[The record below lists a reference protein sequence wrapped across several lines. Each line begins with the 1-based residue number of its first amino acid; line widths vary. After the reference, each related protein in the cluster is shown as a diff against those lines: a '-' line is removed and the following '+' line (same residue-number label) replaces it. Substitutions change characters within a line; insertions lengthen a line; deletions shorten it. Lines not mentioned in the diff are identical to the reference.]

1 MVSYAGNWLI
11 DHVHLSEHG
20 RLTCG
25 NGRWTCSYGRW
36 TSSYGRWTCSYGTTL
51 PEKMENDLKKWLL
64 WHILLLNYFK
74 IKHKQEKN

>member
-36 TSSYGRWTCSYGTTL
+36 TCSYGRWTCSYGTTL
-51 PEKMENDLKKWLL
+51 PEKNGKRFKKLTSVTYSL
-64 WHILLLNYFK
+64 T
-74 IKHKQEKN
+74 